1 MKGCLVLFFTN
12 FMALMIKAK
21 VADKDSTG
29 SFIYAMVLIMAIMFC
44 LSIWWNAWVT
54 IKAMFSRGRFQV

>member
-1 MKGCLVLFFTN
+1 
-12 FMALMIKAK
+12 MALMIKAE

-29 SFIYAMVLIMAIMFC
+29 SFIYAVVLIMANIMFF
-44 LSIWWNAWVT
+44 LSIWWNAWAT